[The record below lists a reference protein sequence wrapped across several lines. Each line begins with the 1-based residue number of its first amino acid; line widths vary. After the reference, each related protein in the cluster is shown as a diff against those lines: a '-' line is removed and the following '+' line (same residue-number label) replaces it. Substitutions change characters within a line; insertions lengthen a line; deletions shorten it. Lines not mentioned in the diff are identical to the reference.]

1 LSRENRYYVY
11 IMASRSL
18 NLYTGVT
25 NSVYQR
31 ALQHKS
37 GQIDGFT
44 KKYNINRLVY
54 YEMFMHIG
62 NAIAREK
69 QVKAW
74 TREKR
79 LALIK
84 SMNPTWQDLARDWG
98 GKAELQI
105 PRFARDDNFLDKSEF
120 LGESLMV
127 DRPSSLE
134 NKDAAVGDAEVSPL
148 HNKSKTA

>member
-1 LSRENRYYVY
+1 LSRDNRYYVY

-25 NSVYQR
+25 NSIYQR

-37 GQIDGFT
+37 GEIDGFT

-54 YEMFMHIG
+54 YEIFEHIG

-74 TREKR
+74 TRAKR
-79 LALIK
+79 LVLIK
-84 SMNPTWQDLARDWG
+84 SMNPTWQDLAESWG

-105 PRFARDDNFLDKSEF
+105 PRFARDDNS
-120 LGESLMV
+120 LGESQ
-127 DRPSSLE
+127 SSKPE
-134 NKDAAVGDAEVSPL
+134 NNEVINITEVAHL
-148 HNKSKTA
+148 KSKNKTA

>member
-1 LSRENRYYVY
+1 LIGHKRYFVY

-25 NSVYQR
+25 NSIYQR

-37 GQIDGFT
+37 GEIDGFT
-44 KKYNINRLVY
+44 KKYNINRLLY
-54 YEMFMHIG
+54 YEIFEHIG

-74 TREKR
+74 TRAKR
-79 LALIK
+79 IALIK
-84 SMNPTWQDLARDWG
+84 SMNPTWQDLAESWG

-105 PRFARDDNFLDKSEF
+105 PRFARDDNSLVEGKS
-120 LGESLMV
+120 
-127 DRPSSLE
+127 SSSE
-134 NKDAAVGDAEVSPL
+134 NNEAMDTAKVTPPYSK
-148 HNKSKTA
+148 NKTA